1 VRAKIQRKRK
11 KLFMQFTLAELWQAM
26 GPLAKGVV
34 VVLVGMSLLS
44 LTAAVEK
51 WLFLSRVLKEST
63 KFLQTWRKRVT
74 ARGYSEAVTLTA
86 RYPHCL
92 LAQVVQVGTHIL
104 DSTTN
109 AAHRSE
115 VYDRAVR
122 REIVAA
128 GAAARRGLGV
138 LAAVGS
144 TAPFVGLFGT
154 VIGIVNAFQ
163 KMAAAGQG
171 GLGVVSAGIA
181 EALVTTALGIG
192 VAIPAVWLFN
202 WLTQR
207 IARLLTDMECVAEEL
222 AVIALGGVQPAAG
235 SIKKGQGE
243 ASDGN
248 ATWQQ

>member
-1 VRAKIQRKRK
+1 
-11 KLFMQFTLAELWQAM
+11 MQFTFAELWQAM

-34 VVLVGMSLLS
+34 IVLIGMSLLS
-44 LTAAVEK
+44 FTAAVEK
-51 WLFLSRVLKEST
+51 WLFLGRVFKEST
-63 KFLQTWRKRVT
+63 HFLQAWRERIGT
-74 ARGYSEAVTLTA
+74 SGYREAATLTKD
-86 RYPHCL
+86 YPHCL
-92 LAQVVQVGTHIL
+92 LAQVVRVGTRIL
-104 DSTTN
+104 DATAK
-109 AAHRSE
+109 AAHRGE

-122 REIVAA
+122 REILAV
-128 GAAARRGLGV
+128 GAAARSGLGV
-138 LAAVGS
+138 LATVGS

-163 KMAAAGQG
+163 KMAAVGQG

-207 IARLLTDMECVAEEL
+207 ISRLLTEMECVAEEL
-222 AVIALGGVQPAAG
+222 AVVALGGGVSVVS
-235 SIKKGQGE
+235 SIKTAEGE
-243 ASDGN
+243 TSDGN